1 MKLTKQEIKFLK
13 RDGITTYAD
22 IKNYEDSAK
31 NIYIYLNGQ
40 RVTQREAKKRCG
52 WRKFIQ
58 SLAYVVNH
66 KRCAAEVRAC
76 VIKSY
81 IFTWKG
87 RNYK

>member
-13 RDGITTYAD
+13 RDGITTNAD
-22 IKNYEDSAK
+22 IKNYEKSTK

-40 RVTQREAKKRCG
+40 RVTHREAKKRCG
-52 WRKFIQ
+52 WRKFIR

-66 KRCAAEVRAC
+66 KRLVAEVRASL
-76 VIKSY
+76 VESY

-87 RNYK
+87 KNYK

>member
-13 RDGITTYAD
+13 RDGITRDAD
-22 IKNYEDSAK
+22 IKKYEESAK

-40 RVTQREAKKRCG
+40 RVTHREAKKRCG
-52 WRKFIQ
+52 WRKFIW

-66 KRCAAEVRAC
+66 KRYAAEVRASLT
-76 VIKSY
+76 KSY